1 MLNFV
6 LLILL
11 FCLIIIY
18 IYTSYF
24 NKLERYRFYHHVHDP
39 FLCSLM
45 SHVKDSKNIK
55 KEEFYE
61 EISKYYDE
69 YDKKTTSE
77 NFTLMKKNTANRW
90 LEFLIK
96 KGFPKNNKEF
106 LIDYCM
112 IKILQKYAGGK
123 LDKHLADRMKS
134 EYYDFSPLDYK
145 YYSIAISWAKGLLKD
160 DFKYA
165 YRPVPP
171 TILNSPKLDNY
182 SKYSFNKIIKK
193 TNGKSIKIILLSD
206 WAAGNP
212 ESITIFSKLVTYI
225 GKNNINL
232 VLHLGDVYYSGNY
245 TEQYNYITKVM
256 RKYAPSDVPIVNL
269 AGNHD
274 YYSGGQ
280 GYFKNLKNLN
290 NFQKSSFLCLDDPK
304 FRIIC
309 LDTGI
314 NDSNPLKTNLNTDI
328 THLNNDQAK
337 WANRMIETAKN
348 KKIIVLSHHQLFDF
362 QIGGIGQNKG
372 INMKLYNTFKKNM
385 HLINAWFWGHA
396 HVSVIYKP
404 NYANLAKGRLIGG
417 CAVPVQS
424 STVIF
429 EAAKNLDWII
439 EKDPPQ
445 VEEKAKYGKNSFV
458 WNNIGCVMTIEPNGE
473 IEVEYLELP
482 IDDYGEFGKLNLLY
496 KETI

>member
-1 MLNFV
+1 
-6 LLILL
+6 
-11 FCLIIIY
+11 
-18 IYTSYF
+18 
-24 NKLERYRFYHHVHDP
+24 
-39 FLCSLM
+39 
-45 SHVKDSKNIK
+45 
-55 KEEFYE
+55 
-61 EISKYYDE
+61 
-69 YDKKTTSE
+69 
-77 NFTLMKKNTANRW
+77 
-90 LEFLIK
+90 
-96 KGFPKNNKEF
+96 
-106 LIDYCM
+106 
-112 IKILQKYAGGK
+112 
-123 LDKHLADRMKS
+123 
-134 EYYDFSPLDYK
+134 
-145 YYSIAISWAKGLLKD
+145 
-160 DFKYA
+160 
-165 YRPVPP
+165 
-171 TILNSPKLDNY
+171 
-182 SKYSFNKIIKK
+182 
-193 TNGKSIKIILLSD
+193 
-206 WAAGNP
+206 
-212 ESITIFSKLVTYI
+212 
-225 GKNNINL
+225 
-232 VLHLGDVYYSGNY
+232 
-245 TEQYNYITKVM
+245 
-256 RKYAPSDVPIVNL
+256 
-269 AGNHD
+269 
-274 YYSGGQ
+274 
-280 GYFKNLKNLN
+280 
-290 NFQKSSFLCLDDPK
+290 FLCLDDPK